1 MKQNEII
8 DFFNEM
14 APTWDA
20 HTIRNEAAIQDIL
33 DAGGVKAGVR
43 VLDIACGTG
52 VLFPDYLN
60 RNVASVLGCDIA
72 PEMLRIAKENFKAEP
87 SISYLCADA
96 QTFSFSQ
103 VFDCIMIHNAF
114 PHFAHP
120 ELLFSNLSACLA
132 AGGRLTVAHSMSR
145 EAIQNCHAG
154 KPQHVSKPLPTA
166 TALAQTMSEFLNVD
180 VVVSDAQKYIVSGT
194 RF

>member
-20 HTIRNEAAIQDIL
+20 HTIRNEAAIRDIL
-33 DAGGVKAGVR
+33 D
-43 VLDIACGTG
+43 
-52 VLFPDYLN
+52 
-60 RNVASVLGCDIA
+60 
-72 PEMLRIAKENFKAEP
+72 
-87 SISYLCADA
+87 
-96 QTFSFSQ
+96 
-103 VFDCIMIHNAF
+103 
-114 PHFAHP
+114 
-120 ELLFSNLSACLA
+120 